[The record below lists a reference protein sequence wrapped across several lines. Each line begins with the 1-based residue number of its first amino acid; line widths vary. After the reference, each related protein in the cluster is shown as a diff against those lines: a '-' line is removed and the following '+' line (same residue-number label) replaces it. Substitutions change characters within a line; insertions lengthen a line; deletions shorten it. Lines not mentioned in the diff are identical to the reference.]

1 MQSSGVFAS
10 RFASRQSRSIVAI
23 FLLIITITKGELS
36 ETESFLGF
44 IRAVDP
50 ENATGFAR
58 AVPFPYPCSA
68 NLKGVSCDLED
79 GRITEIRLQ
88 HLSLKGTIDAKP
100 LCELP
105 NLRYLSLA
113 NNLIRGNIPAS
124 IENCTGLIT
133 LNLSSNLLS
142 GRVPAALR
150 KLKLLSTV
158 DISNNSLSV
167 TAPNRPKFIPTEKK
181 RLDSHHKQIYVA
193 RHFLES
199 RKLSN
204 AESPE
209 SGGHDTPWY
218 HRWGQCLPL
227 VFGVG
232 FFFLLTWFVGK
243 KAAKLAEEKAILK
256 ALSTSPLKVLT
267 PNPLIEEI
275 KPEEG
280 RSELVFFVE
289 EHEAFKL
296 DDLLEAAAD
305 LQSQRF
311 RSSLYKVVL
320 KNNIAYAVK
329 RLKKLRV
336 SFEEFG
342 NTLRQVGNM
351 KHPNILPLV
360 GFNSTNEDK
369 LLIYKYQ
376 SNGSLLNLCEDYIA
390 GKRDF
395 PWKLRLYIAGGIA
408 RGLGFIYERTK
419 EREIIPHGNLK
430 LSNILLGDSMEALI
444 SEYGVSKFIDPKVA
458 CVLGSNGYMAPEKCF
473 SEQADVYSL
482 GVIMLELLTGK
493 LVKKTGVNLPKWVK
507 SMVREEWTG
516 EVFDKEVSKAAKQWA
531 FPLLNISLKCVADA
545 PDKRPSI
552 TEVMEKIEEVIKA
565 DQNHLVSDSPMR
577 CAESNYQDCCF
588 LHSVIPETWDT
599 PGSNY

>member
-1 MQSSGVFAS
+1 MQSSEGFAS
-10 RFASRQSRSIVAI
+10 QSISQQLRSIIAV
-23 FLLIITITKGELS
+23 LLSIITITQGELS

-50 ENATGFAR
+50 ENATGFVQDVSR
-58 AVPFPYPCSA
+58 PYPCSA
-68 NLKGVSCDLED
+68 NWKGVSCDSED
-79 GRITEIRLQ
+79 GRITEIRLE

-113 NNLIRGNIPAS
+113 NNLVRGSIPDS
-124 IENCTGLIT
+124 IENCTSLIT

-142 GRVPAALR
+142 GRVPVALR

-158 DISNNSLSV
+158 DISNNNFSV
-167 TAPNRPKFIPTEKK
+167 TAPNWPKFIPTDNK

-193 RHFLES
+193 THFLQS
-199 RKLSN
+199 RKLSE
-204 AESPE
+204 AKSPE
-209 SGGHDTPWY
+209 PSGHDNPWC
-218 HRWGQCLPL
+218 HQCGQYLPL

-243 KAAKLAEEKAILK
+243 KAVKLANEKAILK
-256 ALSTSPLKVLT
+256 ALSTSPLEVL
-267 PNPLIEEI
+267 PPKLPIEEI

-311 RSSLYKVVL
+311 CSSLYKVVL

-329 RLKKLRV
+329 RLKKLQA

-342 NTLRQVGNM
+342 DTMRQVGNM

-376 SNGSLLNLCEDYIA
+376 SNGSLLNLCE
-390 GKRDF
+390 GKFSYSGTSMPRPDIDSY
-395 PWKLRLYIAGGIA
+395 LYTI
-408 RGLGFIYERTK
+408 
-419 EREIIPHGNLK
+419 
-430 LSNILLGDSMEALI
+430 
-444 SEYGVSKFIDPKVA
+444 
-458 CVLGSNGYMAPEKCF
+458 
-473 SEQADVYSL
+473 
-482 GVIMLELLTGK
+482 
-493 LVKKTGVNLPKWVK
+493 
-507 SMVREEWTG
+507 
-516 EVFDKEVSKAAKQWA
+516 
-531 FPLLNISLKCVADA
+531 
-545 PDKRPSI
+545 
-552 TEVMEKIEEVIKA
+552 
-565 DQNHLVSDSPMR
+565 
-577 CAESNYQDCCF
+577 
-588 LHSVIPETWDT
+588 
-599 PGSNY
+599 

>member
-1 MQSSGVFAS
+1 MTEPKTTLHSYAELRGFGS
-10 RFASRQSRSIVAI
+10 RFVSKQLRSIVAV

-36 ETESFLGF
+36 ETKSFLDF

-58 AVPFPYPCSA
+58 DVSLLYPCSA
-68 NLKGVSCDLED
+68 NWKGVSRNSED
-79 GRITEIRLQ
+79 GRITEIRLE

-100 LCELP
+100 LCKLP

-113 NNLIRGNIPAS
+113 NNLIHGNIPDS
-124 IENCTGLIT
+124 LENCTSLIT

-142 GRVPAALR
+142 GRVPVALR

-158 DISNNSLSV
+158 DISNNNFSV
-167 TAPNRPKFIPTEKK
+167 TAPNRPKFIPTENK
-181 RLDSHHKQIYVA
+181 RLDSHHKQFYVA
-193 RHFLES
+193 THFLES
-199 RKLSN
+199 RKLSD
-204 AESPE
+204 AESPKP
-209 SGGHDTPWY
+209 GGHDTPWY
-218 HRWGQCLPL
+218 PQWIWCLPL
-227 VFGVG
+227 LFGVG
-232 FFFLLTWFVGK
+232 FFFLLTWYVGK

-256 ALSTSPLKVLT
+256 ALGTSPLKVL
-267 PNPLIEEI
+267 PLKLPIEEI

-280 RSELVFFVE
+280 QSELVFFVE

-296 DDLLEAAAD
+296 DDLLEAVAE

-311 RSSLYKVVL
+311 CSSLYKVVL

-329 RLKKLRV
+329 RLKKLQV

-342 NTLRQVGNM
+342 NTMRQVGSM

-376 SNGSLLNLCEDYIA
+376 SNGSLLNLYYIA
-390 GKRDF
+390 GKREF
-395 PWKLRLYIAGGIA
+395 PWKLRLYMAGGIA

-419 EREIIPHGNLK
+419 GREIIPHGNLK
-430 LSNILLGDSMEALI
+430 LSNILLGESMEALI
-444 SEYGVSKFIDPKVA
+444 SEYGVSKFINPKGA
-458 CVLGSNGYMAPEKCF
+458 CVLASNGYMAPEKCF

-493 LVKKTGVNLPKWVK
+493 MVEKNGVNLLKWVK

-516 EVFDKEVSKAAKQWA
+516 EVFDKEVSQAAKQGA

-545 PDKRPSI
+545 PDKRPSVARSYR
-552 TEVMEKIEEVIKA
+552 E
-565 DQNHLVSDSPMR
+565 DRGSD
-577 CAESNYQDCCF
+577 
-588 LHSVIPETWDT
+588 
-599 PGSNY
+599 

>member
-1 MQSSGVFAS
+1 MLFSQQL
-10 RFASRQSRSIVAI
+10 RRIVTV
-23 FLLIITITKGELS
+23 FLLVITITKGELA
-36 ETESFLGF
+36 ETKSFLDF

-50 ENATGFAR
+50 KNATGFAR
-58 AVPFPYPCSA
+58 DVSLLCPCLA
-68 NLKGVSCDLED
+68 NWKGIKCDLED
-79 GRITEIRLQ
+79 GRITEIRLE
-88 HLSLKGTIDAKP
+88 HLSLKGKIDAEP

-113 NNLIRGNIPAS
+113 NNLIRGNIPDS
-124 IENCTGLIT
+124 IENCTSLVT
-133 LNLSSNLLS
+133 LNLSGNLMS
-142 GRVPAALR
+142 GRVPVALR

-158 DISNNSLSV
+158 DISNNNFSV
-167 TAPNRPKFIPTEKK
+167 IAPSRPKFIPTEHK
-181 RLDSHHKQIYVA
+181 RLDSHHKQIYV
-193 RHFLES
+193 LKS
-199 RKLSN
+199 RKLSDT
-204 AESPE
+204 ESPE
-209 SGGHDTPWY
+209 PSGHDSAWFNQ
-218 HRWGQCLPL
+218 WGWCLPL

-232 FFFLLTWFVGK
+232 LFFLLTWFVGK
-243 KAAKLAEEKAILK
+243 KAAKLAEEKAALK
-256 ALSTSPLKVLT
+256 ALSTSPLKVL
-267 PNPLIEEI
+267 PLKPPVEEI

-311 RSSLYKVVL
+311 CSSLYKVVL
-320 KNNIAYAVK
+320 KNNITYAVK
-329 RLKKLRV
+329 RLKKPRV
-336 SFEEFG
+336 SFEDFG
-342 NTLRQVGNM
+342 KTMRQVGNM

-360 GFNSTNEDK
+360 GFHSTNEDK

-408 RGLGFIYERTK
+408 RGLGFIYERTMG
-419 EREIIPHGNLK
+419 REIIPHGNLK
-430 LSNILLGDSMEALI
+430 LSNILLGDSLEALI
-444 SEYGVSKFIDPKVA
+444 SEYGVSKFFDPKGA
-458 CVLGSNGYMAPEKCF
+458 CILASNGYVAPEKCF
-473 SEQADVYSL
+473 SEQADVYSF

-493 LVKKTGVNLPKWVK
+493 TVETTSVNLPKWVK

-516 EVFDKEVSKAAKQWA
+516 EVFDKEVSTAAKQWA
-531 FPLLNISLKCVADA
+531 FPLLNISLRCVADA
-545 PDKRPSI
+545 PDKRPSVA
-552 TEVMEKIEEVIKA
+552 EVIEKIEEVINA
-565 DQNHLVSDSPMR
+565 DRNLLVSASPMP
-577 CAESNYQDCCF
+577 CAESNYKDCCF